1 MIYIAISILLFNILV
16 VFFKLFEKYNID
28 NLQALISNY
37 FISAILSIFLLDNH
51 ENIVTA
57 FDSSWFYHSLFLG
70 ILFISIFSIY
80 AFSVQK
86 IGITTTSVINK
97 MSFIIPVVF
106 SIIFYENE
114 EFSKN
119 ILIGVILAITGIYL
133 SSTNKK
139 SFNFDMKYLWII
151 LLIFFGQGI
160 IDIILNDS
168 KFYIPKD
175 ENILFFL
182 FLFISSTFTGIII
195 LLLKNKLKSIKIK
208 NLIWGSV
215 FGIPNFFSIFYFLKA
230 LQSDYFIDK
239 SYLIFPLTSV
249 GIVVTTTLLGVLLY
263 KEALSKRNIIGI
275 SIAVI
280 SILIISL

>member
-1 MIYIAISILLFNILV
+1 MIYIAISIILFNVLV

-37 FISAILSIFLLDNH
+37 FISALLSLLLLSENDNIQSSIESEWFIHAIILG
-51 ENIVTA
+51 T
-57 FDSSWFYHSLFLG
+57 
-70 ILFISIFSIY
+70 LFISIFNIY
-80 AFSVQK
+80 ALGIQK
-86 IGITTTSVINK
+86 IGIATSSVINK
-97 MSFIIPVVF
+97 MSFVIPVVF

-114 EFSKN
+114 VFSFSIVFG
-119 ILIGVILAITGIYL
+119 ILLALLGIYL
-133 SSTNKK
+133 SSTNNS
-139 SFNFDMKYLWII
+139 SFNFDKKYLWII
-151 LLIFFGQGI
+151 LIIFFGQGFV
-160 IDIILNDS
+160 DIVLNDS

-182 FLFISSTFTGIII
+182 ILFISATTAGILI
-195 LLLKNKLKSIKIK
+195 LFAKKQISHIKIK
-208 NLIWGSV
+208 NLLWGAI

-249 GIVVTTTLLGVLLY
+249 GIVVTTTFLGMLIY
-263 KEALSKRNIIGI
+263 KEILTKRNLIGI
-275 SIAVI
+275 TIAVI

>member
-1 MIYIAISILLFNILV
+1 MIYIAISIILFNILV

-37 FISAILSIFLLDNH
+37 FISALLSLLLLSENDNIQSSIESEWFIHAIILG
-51 ENIVTA
+51 T
-57 FDSSWFYHSLFLG
+57 
-70 ILFISIFSIY
+70 LFISIFNIY
-80 AFSVQK
+80 ALGIQK
-86 IGITTTSVINK
+86 IGIATSSVINK
-97 MSFIIPVVF
+97 MSFVIPVVF

-114 EFSKN
+114 VFSLS
-119 ILIGVILAITGIYL
+119 ILFGVLLALLGIYL
-133 SSTNKK
+133 SSTNNS
-139 SFNFDMKYLWII
+139 SFNFDKKYLWII
-151 LLIFFGQGI
+151 LIIFFGQGFV
-160 IDIILNDS
+160 DIVLNDS

-182 FLFISSTFTGIII
+182 ILFISATIAGILI
-195 LLLKNKLKSIKIK
+195 LFAKKQISHIKIK
-208 NLIWGSV
+208 NLLWGAI

-249 GIVVTTTLLGVLLY
+249 GIVVTTTFLGVLIY
-263 KEALSKRNIIGI
+263 KEILTKRNLIGI
-275 SIAVI
+275 TIAVI

>member
-1 MIYIAISILLFNILV
+1 
-16 VFFKLFEKYNID
+16 
-28 NLQALISNY
+28 
-37 FISAILSIFLLDNH
+37 
-51 ENIVTA
+51 
-57 FDSSWFYHSLFLG
+57 
-70 ILFISIFSIY
+70 
-80 AFSVQK
+80 
-86 IGITTTSVINK
+86 

>member
-1 MIYIAISILLFNILV
+1 MIYIAISIILFNVLV

-37 FISAILSIFLLDNH
+37 FISALLSLLLLSENDNIQSSIESEWFIHAIILG
-51 ENIVTA
+51 T
-57 FDSSWFYHSLFLG
+57 
-70 ILFISIFSIY
+70 LFISIFNIY
-80 AFSVQK
+80 ALGIQK
-86 IGITTTSVINK
+86 IGIATTSVINK
-97 MSFIIPVVF
+97 MSFVIPVVF

-114 EFSKN
+114 VFSLS
-119 ILIGVILAITGIYL
+119 ILFGVLLALLGIYL
-133 SSTNKK
+133 SSTNNS
-139 SFNFDMKYLWII
+139 SFNFDKKYFWII
-151 LLIFFGQGI
+151 LIIFFGQGFV
-160 IDIILNDS
+160 DIVLNDS

-182 FLFISSTFTGIII
+182 ILFISATTAGILI
-195 LLLKNKLKSIKIK
+195 LFAKKQISHIKIK
-208 NLIWGSV
+208 NLLWGAI

-249 GIVVTTTLLGVLLY
+249 GIVVTTTFLGMLIY
-263 KEALSKRNIIGI
+263 KEILTKRNLIGI
-275 SIAVI
+275 TIAVI

>member
-1 MIYIAISILLFNILV
+1 MIYIAISIILFNVLV

-37 FISAILSIFLLDNH
+37 FISALLSLLLMSENDNIQSSIESEWFIHAIILG
-51 ENIVTA
+51 T
-57 FDSSWFYHSLFLG
+57 
-70 ILFISIFSIY
+70 LFISIFNIY
-80 AFSVQK
+80 ALGIQK
-86 IGITTTSVINK
+86 IGIATSSVINK
-97 MSFIIPVVF
+97 MSFVVPVVF

-114 EFSKN
+114 VFSLS
-119 ILIGVILAITGIYL
+119 ILFGVLLALLGIYL
-133 SSTNKK
+133 SSTNNS
-139 SFNFDMKYLWII
+139 SFNFDKKYLWII
-151 LLIFFGQGI
+151 LIIFFGQGLV
-160 IDIILNDS
+160 DIVLNDS

-182 FLFISSTFTGIII
+182 ILFISATTAGILI
-195 LLLKNKLKSIKIK
+195 LFAKKQISHIKIK
-208 NLIWGSV
+208 NLLWGAI

-249 GIVVTTTLLGVLLY
+249 GIVVTTTFLGVLIY
-263 KEALSKRNIIGI
+263 KEILTKRNLIGI
-275 SIAVI
+275 TIAVI

>member
-1 MIYIAISILLFNILV
+1 MIYIAISIILFNVLV

-37 FISAILSIFLLDNH
+37 FISALLSLLLLSENDNIQSSIESEWFIHAIILG
-51 ENIVTA
+51 T
-57 FDSSWFYHSLFLG
+57 
-70 ILFISIFSIY
+70 LFISIFNIY
-80 AFSVQK
+80 ALGIQK
-86 IGITTTSVINK
+86 IGIATSSVINK
-97 MSFIIPVVF
+97 MSFVVPVVF

-114 EFSKN
+114 VFSSS
-119 ILIGVILAITGIYL
+119 ILFGVLLALLGIYL
-133 SSTNKK
+133 SSTNNS
-139 SFNFDMKYLWII
+139 SFNFDKKYLWII
-151 LLIFFGQGI
+151 LIIFFGQGLV
-160 IDIILNDS
+160 DIVLNDS

-182 FLFISSTFTGIII
+182 ILFISATTAGILI
-195 LLLKNKLKSIKIK
+195 LFAKKQISHIKIK
-208 NLIWGSV
+208 NLLWGAI

-249 GIVVTTTLLGVLLY
+249 GIVVTTTFLGMLIY
-263 KEALSKRNIIGI
+263 KEILTKRNLIGI
-275 SIAVI
+275 TIAVI

>member
-1 MIYIAISILLFNILV
+1 MIYIAISIILFNVLV

-37 FISAILSIFLLDNH
+37 FISALLSLLLLSENDNIQSSIESEWFIHAIILG
-51 ENIVTA
+51 T
-57 FDSSWFYHSLFLG
+57 
-70 ILFISIFSIY
+70 LFISIFNIY
-80 AFSVQK
+80 ALGIQK
-86 IGITTTSVINK
+86 IGIATSSVINK
-97 MSFIIPVVF
+97 MSFVVPVVF

-114 EFSKN
+114 VFSLS
-119 ILIGVILAITGIYL
+119 ILFGILLALLGIYL
-133 SSTNKK
+133 SSTNNS
-139 SFNFDMKYLWII
+139 SFNFDKKYLWII
-151 LLIFFGQGI
+151 LIIFFGQGFV
-160 IDIILNDS
+160 DIVLNDS

-182 FLFISSTFTGIII
+182 ILFISATTAGIVILFTKKQI
-195 LLLKNKLKSIKIK
+195 SHVKIK
-208 NLIWGSV
+208 NLLWGAI

-249 GIVVTTTLLGVLLY
+249 GIVVTTTFLGVLIY
-263 KEALSKRNIIGI
+263 KEILTKRNLIGI
-275 SIAVI
+275 TIAVI